1 MMNIDNRSYVTFV
14 PLYGLTHLYITC
26 IILGII
32 IICTIIGNIFVVI
45 AILIDRQLQRVSNYL
60 ILSLAV
66 ADLMVAILV
75 MPVSALNE
83 VSEKWWLVAI
93 AIDRY
98 WAITCVTYIRDQKK
112 KPIYIMLIIIWILSL
127 IISLPTRFH
136 KSRNDQLYNDVY
148 YAGECNINKD
158 YIFTIFSTVGAFYL
172 PMTFLIG
179 IYVKIYQAARRR
191 IRRRTLRAFSIVTS
205 SSNKLTRTFTDL
217 HESDGDDEHH
227 NSNRKHFFERCSIC
241 VTNLFLNSC
250 PLRVFT
256 ESSPSPTSNEYLD
269 MTSSNSEKETS
280 SPYFSVDTVGC
291 SDKYSMITYS
301 HHLNQQNIMM
311 SPTECPNTETLNE
324 NDIMED
330 CNSSMNYPN
339 STLYASKT
347 MIHNE
352 LNDRCCLHLNSYFH
366 QNDSTDDCLKQ
377 INNEMIGPNNSCSC
391 STMKIHNDHDLTD
404 RMSMSGRTSTEDV
417 TKIKETDFQSV
428 KSFNRCLSPKD
439 YERSKKKTIVEMNY
453 NLKHNSNISEMKK
466 IENQSESVQLYEA
479 SPQLK
484 SIMITPKK
492 FNKELCIPSPILFDS
507 EEITNHLTYLQI
519 PFCDDI
525 DPSHDSIKLCNEL
538 NHSHDHIQSNLYP
551 ISPYLSSNESLI
563 STYSYM
569 IFYEQ
574 SFNQIRPPLC
584 YDLYEYHK
592 IDQNQIKDFNLK
604 PFHQH
609 ITQFNQTNYYNN
621 NINNNNNNNS
631 NDNNVIDNNSHK
643 ISNNSNSINSNNYT
657 TNNNTNNNSNNIS
670 NSDNNS
676 NNNGGNNSK
685 NNIINNSNNNSNSK
699 NYTTY
704 NNFIINNNNTNN
716 NIISNNNSNNISNS
730 DNNSNNNGGN
740 NSKNNIINNSNNN
753 SNSKNYTT
761 YNNFIIN
768 NNNTNNNII
777 SNNNSNNISNS
788 DNNSNNN
795 GGNNSKNNI
804 INNSNNNSNS
814 KNYTTYNNFIIN
826 NNNTN
831 NNNNNSIS
839 NSNNRNNTINNNYK
853 NSSDNKSNNNNG
865 NNGKNNNINNSNN
878 NTNSKNYTTNN
889 NIINSNNNRKNNN
902 NINNISNNNN
912 SNSNNDSNNNAGNNS
927 NNNNIQNINNNI
939 KKSNN
944 NDNGSKYTINNFI
957 NNSNNTTNTNN
968 SKQFLKE
975 PLHLKVNSFKSITI
989 HHLNEMELYHERIE
1003 CHHESKAARTLTI
1016 ITSCFLLCWLPFFLY
1031 TLILP
1036 FCLIKCNRYRFIES
1050 FLLWLGYLNS
1060 LFNPIIYTIFS
1071 PNFRNAFKKILYH
1084 IYLIIFKK
1092 KKIFFLKKKRKK
1104 IIFLNEK
1111 IKNFFYLYFI
1121 VFGFK

>member
-1 MMNIDNRSYVTFV
+1 MNIDNRSYVTFV

-466 IENQSESVQLYEA
+466 IENQSESYY
-479 SPQLK
+479 
-484 SIMITPKK
+484 
-492 FNKELCIPSPILFDS
+492 DHS
-507 EEITNHLTYLQI
+507 EEIQQRIMY
-519 PFCDDI
+519 
-525 DPSHDSIKLCNEL
+525 SKS
-538 NHSHDHIQSNLYP
+538 YP
-551 ISPYLSSNESLI
+551 IRFRRNN
-563 STYSYM
+563 
-569 IFYEQ
+569 Q
-574 SFNQIRPPLC
+574 SFDI
-584 YDLYEYHK
+584 
-592 IDQNQIKDFNLK
+592 FA
-604 PFHQH
+604 
-609 ITQFNQTNYYNN
+609 
-621 NINNNNNNNS
+621 
-631 NDNNVIDNNSHK
+631 
-643 ISNNSNSINSNNYT
+643 
-657 TNNNTNNNSNNIS
+657 NT
-670 NSDNNS
+670 
-676 NNNGGNNSK
+676 
-685 NNIINNSNNNSNSK
+685 
-699 NYTTY
+699 
-704 NNFIINNNNTNN
+704 F
-716 NIISNNNSNNISNS
+716 
-730 DNNSNNNGGN
+730 
-740 NSKNNIINNSNNN
+740 
-753 SNSKNYTT
+753 
-761 YNNFIIN
+761 F
-768 NNNTNNNII
+768 
-777 SNNNSNNISNS
+777 
-788 DNNSNNN
+788 
-795 GGNNSKNNI
+795 
-804 INNSNNNSNS
+804 
-814 KNYTTYNNFIIN
+814 
-826 NNNTN
+826 
-831 NNNNNSIS
+831 
-839 NSNNRNNTINNNYK
+839 
-853 NSSDNKSNNNNG
+853 
-865 NNGKNNNINNSNN
+865 
-878 NTNSKNYTTNN
+878 
-889 NIINSNNNRKNNN
+889 NNNRKNNN

-975 PLHLKVNSFKSITI
+975 PLHLKFQSVIYNVNFANIKVDLQRKIRNRERERDTSID
-989 HHLNEMELYHERIE
+989 
-1003 CHHESKAARTLTI
+1003 
-1016 ITSCFLLCWLPFFLY
+1016 
-1031 TLILP
+1031 
-1036 FCLIKCNRYRFIES
+1036 
-1050 FLLWLGYLNS
+1050 
-1060 LFNPIIYTIFS
+1060 
-1071 PNFRNAFKKILYH
+1071 
-1084 IYLIIFKK
+1084 
-1092 KKIFFLKKKRKK
+1092 
-1104 IIFLNEK
+1104 
-1111 IKNFFYLYFI
+1111 
-1121 VFGFK
+1121 